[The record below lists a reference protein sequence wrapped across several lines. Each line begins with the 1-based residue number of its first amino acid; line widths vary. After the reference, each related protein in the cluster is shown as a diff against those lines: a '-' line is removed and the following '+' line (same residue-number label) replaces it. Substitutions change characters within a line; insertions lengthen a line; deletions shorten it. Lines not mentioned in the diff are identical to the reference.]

1 MVNDQKKTIHRSSQ
15 SPENVEESW
24 SSTPPSGPRRV
35 VQRST
40 ANSVTKKRSAAAPT
54 AANDEGSDEEDEA
67 RLKRLR
73 NLPWPP
79 KSVPSEAGNDEKPT
93 GDLRNLPWPPPLG
106 DNDHHSPALRWSLLL
121 HIMELRKQADPQHLG
136 ATTMPPK
143 RSTRQNSVANSH
155 AEAESQ
161 GHSHAMGETHAQGG
175 GQTHGGENPFGGG
188 QTHGGEQVPW
198 WWRNPCCLREA
209 NTNKEDHQ
217 NKNDN
222 RNHEERESHNKNDTP
237 FVTMSDVADLL
248 KQERERAP
256 KEPRHFVRRPPY
268 PIELL
273 KEPYP
278 EKYDTPVFALFDGRK
293 GSAMEHISKFLDSMG
308 PFAANGDLCLREFSK
323 SLVDRAYTWYTVLPA
338 GSIRTWEDMVESFCS
353 KYFHVEE
360 KITLVNLHSTKQQIG
375 EDLVKY
381 IHRFRDVSLDCHV
394 KYQEGELVE
403 VCIDNMLPEFRAH
416 LENLDITRFAP
427 LLQKAR
433 KTAIS
438 VKPQVEKSRD
448 KKSLPQTLTVSTAT
462 APSGTKRKNTTDKVY
477 EEPPPLPFTAEEMMA
492 IFDKWVQDQV
502 IKLPKISKQP
512 TPEEQKDP
520 KYCRYHRYVN
530 HSTVDCR
537 TLRWEVNRKI
547 QNGTLLLSEA
557 QQKVHQ
563 TPFPNYNKDKGKAVV
578 SVVIHGNVSDVEA
591 EESAAASSSLVP
603 AAVRTL
609 QRSPK
614 FKSLFNQ
621 LGFGPEARNAATE
634 ALITIAAESGA
645 TCFTAEAHA
654 SRAFLETT
662 NAITFTDEDMEV
674 QYPDHRRPLYLSAVI
689 KNVQVRRALVD
700 TGSCLNLIPL
710 STLQA
715 VDLPHQKIQG
725 SPMEV
730 TGFGGMTEHTMGHVQ
745 LVLKVGPIVAL
756 TRFHVVNAE
765 TPYHVLLGRPWLHK
779 HKLVSS
785 TYHQCVKGR
794 LNGKPIRIAANSCPF
809 DQTEAHFVEAAL
821 YDDLAS
827 TEEPSIVRPCGTPL
841 PAWEDIKDDPEIDL
855 RELLQRKKK
864 RKERAWGL
872 IAHRQEGPTPEE
884 GGLQPS
890 CHLIQQTENSG
901 KVVVDQLQSTTMNS
915 EEVTVDHA
923 RSMDLPVDHSQST
936 VMNSE
941 EEDAVDQT
949 ESTARRMKES
959 TTAEPNLTS
968 KEELEVINLSD
979 NPDITK
985 PISISKS
992 LSAKERKCL
1001 IDLLHEYKDVFAWDY
1016 HEMPGIDPGLVA
1028 HSLNVEP
1035 GTRPVVQPMRT
1046 FHTEVEAQI
1055 TQEVKKLLAAGFI
1068 KPIQHPRWLSN
1079 IVPVKKKNGQIR
1091 CCVDFRNL
1099 NKACP
1104 KDEFPLPNMDL
1115 LIDSA
1120 AGHAMFSFMD
1130 GFSGYNQIRM
1140 STRDAEKTAFRTPI
1154 GNFYYTVMPFG
1165 LKNAGAT
1172 YQRTMT
1178 AMFHDMMHKEI
1189 EDYVDDI
1196 VVKSKKREDH
1206 LGILRKV
1213 FDRCR
1218 LYKLKMNP
1226 LKCAFGVSAGKFLGF
1241 LVHNRGIDVDPAKA
1255 SAIATMKAPTSHKE
1269 LKSFLGRLSYI
1280 RRFIPGLAAV
1290 TAVFAP
1296 LMKKGVP
1303 FIWSTAC
1310 QQAFEKIQQIMT
1322 KLPTVCAPVPG
1333 RPLRLYLASNSEA
1346 IGGLVAQEDEEGTER
1361 PIYYVSRAL
1370 KDAETRY
1377 SGAERA
1383 CLALIYASQRLR
1395 HYFLAHKIQLITKS
1409 HPIRSLLHRPVL
1421 SGRLAQWLL
1430 QLSQY
1435 EITTETPT
1443 AIKSQAIADLLAQFP
1458 GEDSSSISHEV
1469 PGEIGE
1475 ALLADL
1481 ADSTWTLKFDGSST
1495 SSSSGAGIVLA
1506 REDGKTIAKSFK
1518 LDFPCSNNASEYE
1531 AYITGLVIAHE
1542 MGIKHLR
1549 VIGDSNLIICQT
1561 KGEFSLKEPSLA
1573 LYRALAQKLEE
1584 EFDTFE
1590 ISHAMRCENRYAD
1603 ALATLG
1609 SQVSF
1614 EGSKVDVTIDK
1625 RSMPITDLLREKFK
1639 EPNLDAE
1646 DWRTPIKAKLVA
1658 PEGVADLKVLKDYV
1672 LIAGDLYRRLPGGVL
1687 ARCVNLQEA
1696 AKKLTEVHEKCCELR
1711 DGISLYRRLQRLG
1724 YFWPSMSKEAASLQ
1738 EQCSFCQHQHESD
1751 QIYATFV
1758 SSDWRTPFLE
1768 YLIENILPQTSQAAV
1783 RIKKLATRYF
1793 VEGGILF
1800 RKGFHGDPLRCLSL
1814 AESQTVM
1821 KEAHSGECGE
1831 HQGKKRLYQLL
1842 LTLGYYWPT
1851 MKKDTADFVKS
1862 CHTCQLQANLIHT
1875 HPTSLQNMATPWP
1888 FHTWGLDLIGPINPA
1903 SGGYIWI
1910 LVATEYFSKWVEAI
1924 PLRKATGAAV
1934 ANFIREHIITRF
1946 GIPHKIISD
1955 NGTPFVNKNV
1965 REVLEHYRIKHRR
1978 STPYYPQ
1985 GNGQAEATN
1994 RMLLRILS
2002 KMVFDY
2008 GKGWNSHLA
2017 DTLWAYRGST
2027 KTATGFTP
2035 FSLVYGTDAISPTEL
2050 LVPSPRILHGMDLE
2064 ADADICA
2071 EARVADLEGLEE
2083 ARELAQARS
2092 LRYHQKLA
2100 DAYEKTLQTR
2110 IFAKGQMVLK
2120 TVDPCEK
2127 RSPLAV
2133 QICTKLGGAI
2143 LNP

>member
-1 MVNDQKKTIHRSSQ
+1 MT
-15 SPENVEESW
+15 
-24 SSTPPSGPRRV
+24 RRK
-35 VQRST
+35 RST
-40 ANSVTKKRSAAAPT
+40 AASAKAQKMWKRAGPPHHPVVHGELSSGPQQTQSPKKRSAAAPA

-79 KSVPSEAGNDEKPT
+79 KSLPSEAGNDEKPAGYFLYPLVT
-93 GDLRNLPWPPPLG
+93 VDLSTNQSTAAPAGTQRMIKVKPKSLEKSAMATTTRGQRPPRPSTPGGPSSSTSWNLG
-106 DNDHHSPALRWSLLL
+106 S
-121 HIMELRKQADPQHLG
+121 KYLG

-161 GHSHAMGETHAQGG
+161 GHSHVMGETHAQGG

-188 QTHGGEQVPW
+188 QTHGGEQVLGGGEIPVGGPQQMALMFEMIKAMQQNQAELAESL
-198 WWRNPCCLREA
+198 RQLREA

-256 KEPRHFVRRPPY
+256 KEPRHFGVPWN
-268 PIELL
+268 
-273 KEPYP
+273 
-278 EKYDTPVFALFDGRK
+278 T
-293 GSAMEHISKFLDSMG
+293 SAKFLDSMG

-323 SLVDRAYTWYTVLPA
+323 SLVDRAYTWYTVLPV

-381 IHRFRDVSLDCHV
+381 IHRFRDVSLRLSC
-394 KYQEGELVE
+394 E
-403 VCIDNMLPEFRAH
+403 VPRGR
-416 LENLDITRFAP
+416 TSR
-427 LLQKAR
+427 
-433 KTAIS
+433 

-591 EESAAASSSLVP
+591 EESAESQQVP
-603 AAVRTL
+603 
-609 QRSPK
+609 Q
-614 FKSLFNQ
+614 Q

-725 SPMEV
+725 SPME
-730 TGFGGMTEHTMGHVQ
+730 GDQ
-745 LVLKVGPIVAL
+745 DL
-756 TRFHVVNAE
+756 E

-864 RKERAWGL
+864 RKEREVEQGSAP
-872 IAHRQEGPTPEE
+872 QCGPTPEE

-923 RSMDLPVDHSQST
+923 RSMVMNPQVVAVDQTRSIAANTKKAAKDQTESTTTNPEGSTVDHSQST

-949 ESTARRMKES
+949 ESTARRRKES

-1290 TAVFAP
+1290 TAVFTP

-1346 IGGLVAQEDEEGTER
+1346 IGGLGSAGR
-1361 PIYYVSRAL
+1361 
-1370 KDAETRY
+1370 
-1377 SGAERA
+1377 
-1383 CLALIYASQRLR
+1383 
-1395 HYFLAHKIQLITKS
+1395 
-1409 HPIRSLLHRPVL
+1409 
-1421 SGRLAQWLL
+1421 SGRLNMDAEIRWLL
-1430 QLSQY
+1430 QH
-1435 EITTETPT
+1435 
-1443 AIKSQAIADLLAQFP
+1443 LAQV
-1458 GEDSSSISHEV
+1458 GLE
-1469 PGEIGE
+1469 
-1475 ALLADL
+1475 LCL
-1481 ADSTWTLKFDGSST
+1481 T
-1495 SSSSGAGIVLA
+1495 
-1506 REDGKTIAKSFK
+1506 REDGETIAKSFK
-1518 LDFPCSNNASEYE
+1518 LDFSCSNNASEYE

-1584 EFDTFE
+1584 KFDTFE

-1603 ALATLG
+1603 APCNLGFSKFHLRDQRNQTLM
-1609 SQVSF
+1609 Q
-1614 EGSKVDVTIDK
+1614 
-1625 RSMPITDLLREKFK
+1625 
-1639 EPNLDAE
+1639 E

-1696 AKKLTEVHEKCCELR
+1696 TKKLTEVHEKCCELR
-1711 DGISLYRRLQRLG
+1711 DGVSLYRRLQRLG

-1800 RKGFHGDPLRCLSL
+1800 RKGFH
-1814 AESQTVM
+1814 
-1821 KEAHSGECGE
+1821 GE

-1934 ANFIREHIITRF
+1934 ANFIREHIITSTADPRL
-1946 GIPHKIISD
+1946 ITLKAMD
-1955 NGTPFVNKNV
+1955 
-1965 REVLEHYRIKHRR
+1965 RR
-1978 STPYYPQ
+1978 K
-1985 GNGQAEATN
+1985 ATN

-2120 TVDPCEK
+2120 TVDHVRRGLPSPSKFAPNWEGPYLIREAYDSGYYKLSTADGTTLADPINGKWLK
-2127 RSPLAV
+2127 RYYS
-2133 QICTKLGGAI
+2133 
-2143 LNP
+2143 